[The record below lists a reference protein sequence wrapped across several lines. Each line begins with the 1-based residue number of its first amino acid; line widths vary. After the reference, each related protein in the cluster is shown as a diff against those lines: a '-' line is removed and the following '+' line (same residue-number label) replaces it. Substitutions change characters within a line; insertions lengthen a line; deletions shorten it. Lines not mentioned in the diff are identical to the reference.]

1 MKNSTKMIIAIIL
14 AVWILVGVV
23 NFFQAK
29 NLEKPF
35 LTFVGHVDSDG
46 NITYLGLGY
55 SFIAREEGGE
65 LTYIEMYACGFKVVT
80 AGER

>member
-1 MKNSTKMIIAIIL
+1 MKNSTKMIIAIVL
-14 AVWILVGVV
+14 AVWVLIGVV

-35 LTFVGHVDSDG
+35 LSFKGHEDADG
-46 NITYLGLGY
+46 NITYLGVGY
-55 SFIAREEGGE
+55 SFIARETDGE

>member
-1 MKNSTKMIIAIIL
+1 MKNKTKMIIA
-14 AVWILVGVV
+14 AVLVLWLIVGVV

-29 NLEKPF
+29 NLQKPF
-35 LTFVGHVDSDG
+35 LSFKGPIDSDG

-55 SFIAREEGGE
+55 SFIAQETDGE
-65 LTYIEMYACGFKVVT
+65 LTYIEMYACGLKVVT

>member
-1 MKNSTKMIIAIIL
+1 MKNRTKMIIA
-14 AVWILVGVV
+14 AVLVLWLIVGVV

-35 LTFVGHVDSDG
+35 LSFKGPVDTDG

-55 SFIAREEGGE
+55 SFIARETDGE
-65 LTYIEMYACGFKVVT
+65 MTYIEMYACGIRVVT